1 MKPLIGLST
10 SLRQTGS
17 AEGRLQL
24 CLNTAYADA
33 VLAAGGTPLP
43 LPIPQTPNDE
53 IVSELLSYVDAVI
66 FTGGHDLHPSLYG
79 QSLHPKTEPMHQRRQ
94 QFEIALFKRADEL
107 RLPILA
113 ICLGHQLAY
122 VARGGELIQHV
133 DDLNL
138 KPPVVH
144 HAESAEAFHDVR
156 IDAHSHL
163 AQLLGRTKLTVNSR
177 HHQIVD
183 PAKAARD
190 LKPVAFSDDAVIE
203 AAEDFSDGRFLL
215 TVQWHPED
223 LIDRPEHL
231 RLFQVLI
238 SEAQRR
244 RPAKGRQ

>member
-1 MKPLIGLST
+1 MKPRIGLST
-10 SLRQTGS
+10 SLRQTGP

-24 CLNTAYADA
+24 CLNTAYTDA
-33 VLAAGGTPLP
+33 VLAAGGIPLP
-43 LPIPQTPNDE
+43 LPIPPAPCDE
-53 IVSELLSYVDAVI
+53 LISELLSCVDAII
-66 FTGGHDLHPSLYG
+66 FTGGHDLHPGLYG
-79 QSLHPKTEPMHQRRQ
+79 QSLHPRTEPMHERRQ

-107 RLPILA
+107 HLPILA

-122 VARGGELIQHV
+122 VARGGGLIQHV

-144 HAESAEAFHDVR
+144 HADSAQAFHDVH

-163 AQLLGRTKLTVNSR
+163 ARLLGCTELSVNSR

-183 PAKAARD
+183 AAKAARG
-190 LKPVAFSDDAVIE
+190 LKPVAFSADGVIE
-203 AAEDFSDGRFLL
+203 ATEDFSDGRFLL

-244 RPAKGRQ
+244 RPARGRQ